1 MQKFLTRVVRWV
13 DPKLEK
19 YREKQPEAEP
29 PKPEPYFPQTLE
41 DFLWFLKKTPEDV
54 LPKEDRAI
62 IASAISFRARQ
73 VRNVMIPK
81 NQVVFVHEHDFLGPL
96 MLDKLYR
103 SGQAHF
109 PVLSADGRTVS
120 GIIHTGALNSL
131 EIAATDRATKY
142 MDKTV
147 YFLRDDYNLEQA
159 MAAFLRT
166 NSFFYVVIDK
176 TGAMV
181 GLLTYKTLVEHL
193 LGYLPADNFDDD
205 RSMGAVM
212 KRKI

>member
-1 MQKFLTRVVRWV
+1 MPEFLQKFVRWV

-19 YREKQPEAEP
+19 YREK
-29 PKPEPYFPQTLE
+29 KPEPEPPAPEPYLPKTLE

-54 LPKEDRAI
+54 LSVQERAT
-62 IASAISFRARQ
+62 IASALSFRVRQ
-73 VRNVMIPK
+73 VKNVMIPK

-120 GIIHTGALNSL
+120 GIIHTEALNSL

-142 MDKTV
+142 VDKNV
-147 YFLRDDYNLEQA
+147 YFLRDDYTLEQA
-159 MAAFLRT
+159 MSAFLRT

-181 GLLTYKTLVEHL
+181 GLLTYKMLVEHL
-193 LGYLPADNFDDD
+193 LGYLPTDDFDDD
-205 RSMGAVM
+205 GSLGAVM
-212 KRKI
+212 RRK